1 MKIFSSLKIYQYVFL
16 IIIIIKKFYLI
27 YIIFDVKNYKII
39 IVIITINEFY
49 MSMQSTYYLYLS
61 KEQKIK
67 KSNSNQK
74 QIFYKL
80 IDFLQILS
88 EAKDKLYI
96 YIYLY
101 LYL

>member
-1 MKIFSSLKIYQYVFL
+1 
-16 IIIIIKKFYLI
+16 
-27 YIIFDVKNYKII
+27 
-39 IVIITINEFY
+39 
-49 MSMQSTYYLYLS
+49 MQSTYYLNLS

-88 EAKDKLYI
+88 EAMDKLYI
-96 YIYLY
+96 YIYIY
-101 LYL
+101 LYYINFYIYIY